1 MLNDDVCRKTSGNVA
16 SRNALRPRQVAALE
30 ILVSGGNM
38 TEAAKAAGISPRTLE
53 RWLTRPEFSGTLQ
66 AMQTTMLKS
75 ITSRLTG
82 LAGKAVDTLAELL
95 SGEGVSDAIKAR
107 VAVAALDSVMKWH
120 QGMALEER
128 LATLEKEVTRIPKLR

>member
-16 SRNALRPRQVAALE
+16 SQNALRPRQVAALE

-53 RWLTRPEFSGTLQ
+53 RWLTRPEFSGALQ
-66 AMQTTMLKS
+66 AMQTTVLKS

-95 SGEGVSDAIKAR
+95 SGEGVLDAIKAR

-128 LATLEKEVTRIPKLR
+128 LATIEKEVTRIRKLR